1 MKVDD
6 LLHLPFDEY
15 MQACAQRHH
24 AVCNSTPLHRIITAL
39 GGGGG
44 QQLAQVLWMRDWHE
58 NRARCYE
65 TKEKA

>member
-24 AVCNSTPLHRIITAL
+24 DLRNSTPLHRVITAL
-39 GGGGG
+39 GGYEG
-44 QQLAQVLWMRDWHE
+44 QQFAQALWMRDWHE
-58 NRARCYE
+58 NRAQRYE
-65 TKEKA
+65 